1 MRLQKQPSP
10 ESTQSKTAHDS
21 HVNLSRL
28 SRAELITRAKNLH
41 KMVAQT
47 QRKAKR
53 YHILYQ
59 KRKTKKVEAPKNF
72 NPRSSDLGKL
82 MDIALRNQWLTE
94 NSVLDALLTDTLTSL
109 KEARNSFFGL
119 GVYLLKSEF
128 RIEDKLR
135 FP

>member
-1 MRLQKQPSP
+1 MRWKKQPSP

-53 YHILYQ
+53 YYIFLYQ
-59 KRKTKKVEAPKNF
+59 KEKQKKLKLPKIST
-72 NPRSSDLGKL
+72 PDP
-82 MDIALRNQWLTE
+82 LTFV
-94 NSVLDALLTDTLTSL
+94 N
-109 KEARNSFFGL
+109 
-119 GVYLLKSEF
+119 
-128 RIEDKLR
+128 
-135 FP
+135 